1 MRLTIPAMW
10 RLSQVTAMATALAGI
25 AACAAGLLGVPV
37 TSLAEGVAFALL
49 GVSLWLAL
57 TAPPEGASLR
67 LVLGRT
73 AALAVATIG
82 LGAFVSAQPSPGS
95 GVAPQPAAALLCLG
109 LALLVRDLPLRGGR
123 HPSQYLALAASLVA
137 MVELLG
143 YSYGAHELVGVS
155 DSGFV
160 PVSALLVLVLA
171 IGVLASRPEGGLAGL
186 IVREDGAGVLARRML
201 LASLVVPAVVG
212 WLGLRGVRLGWFSAE
227 TGLAVTILAC
237 VVLFFTLV
245 LLTSLSLRRADT
257 QRREA
262 MLVLQQSEERFR
274 QLSENVRD
282 VFWMFDPHTGD
293 VLYVSPSYE
302 SLWGRTTASLYA
314 RPESWTD
321 AIHEEDRARTLLAL
335 RGVRQDGSCDVQF
348 RVIQPDGNV
357 RVVRLRGFGVHDSQG
372 AIYRIAGVAED
383 VTASVVSAGHLH
395 AQLARIDL
403 LNQIARAIVYR
414 DDMMSVLGVV
424 ALRIEPELPADF
436 AWLAT
441 CDVGAAELTTAALG
455 LSSWSTAEHLGLPP
469 GASVLVENAGMQA
482 CLAGE
487 TLDVPDTAA
496 SDAPLLQGLNILE
509 LRSVVAT
516 PLRVGD
522 QPLGVLLVARRA
534 PNAFAPAEVD
544 FLRTLGEHV
553 ALAAHHARL
562 YDTLQRAYDDL
573 RATQQAITQQERLQA
588 LGQMA
593 SGIAHDIN
601 NALSPI
607 VGYTDL
613 LLATEQGLTAH
624 GRNYLRTINMAA
636 EDVAQIVGQLRD
648 FYRQREPSQALQA
661 VDLNRIVQQVVD
673 LTRARWRDMPQQQ
686 GVVIDVRVDLQPTIP
701 LIRGIESE
709 LREALTNLLFNAVDA
724 MPTGGVLTLRTKA
737 SGAQVAVEVQ
747 DSGVGMDAE
756 TLRHCLEPFFTTK
769 GEGGTGLGLPMVFG
783 VMQRHEGD
791 IQVESEKGAGST
803 FRLLFPVAVLAAGDR
818 GEEALEGEAVAPV
831 PLRVLCIDDEPLLRG
846 LLQELLARDG
856 HKVEVADGP
865 RLGMAAFLRARAE
878 ERPFDVVVT
887 DLGMPYIDGLEVAR
901 MVKAASPQTGV
912 VLLSGWGAGG
922 PDKLPPH
929 VDVALAKPPKLG
941 LLRDALRRARPA

>member
-10 RLSQVTAMATALAGI
+10 RFFQ
-25 AACAAGLLGVPV
+25 
-37 TSLAEGVAFALL
+37 
-49 GVSLWLAL
+49 
-57 TAPPEGASLR
+57 
-67 LVLGRT
+67 
-73 AALAVATIG
+73 
-82 LGAFVSAQPSPGS
+82 VSA
-95 GVAPQPAAALLCLG
+95 LG
-109 LALLVRDLPLRGGR
+109 I
-123 HPSQYLALAASLVA
+123 ALAA
-137 MVELLG
+137 
-143 YSYGAHELVGVS
+143 
-155 DSGFV
+155 
-160 PVSALLVLVLA
+160 
-171 IGVLASRPEGGLAGL
+171 
-186 IVREDGAGVLARRML
+186 
-201 LASLVVPAVVG
+201 VG
-212 WLGLRGVRLGWFSAE
+212 WLGLRGVRLGWLSPE
-227 TGLAVTILAC
+227 LGLAVTALAC
-237 VVLFFTLV
+237 MVVFLTLV
-245 LLTSLSLRRADT
+245 VMTSHSLRRADA
-257 QRREA
+257 QRRETMA
-262 MLVLQQSEERFR
+262 VLQQSEERFR

-282 VFWMFDPHTGD
+282 VFWMFDPSTGA

-302 SLWGRTTASLYA
+302 SLWGRTTDSLYA

-321 AIHEEDRARTLLAL
+321 AIHEEDQARTLLAL

-357 RVVRLRGFGVHDSQG
+357 RIVRLRGFGVHDETG
-372 AIYRIAGVAED
+372 TIYRIAGVAED

-403 LNQIARAIVYR
+403 LNQIARAIVDR
-414 DDMMSVLGVV
+414 EDMMSVLGVV

-455 LSSWSTAEHLGLPP
+455 LSSWTTAEHLGLNPDTP
-469 GASVLVENAGMQA
+469 VLVENAGLQE
-482 CLAGE
+482 CLAGHM
-487 TLDVPDTAA
+487 LDVPDTAEA
-496 SDAPLLQGLNILE
+496 EAPLLQGLHILG

-522 QPLGVLLVARRA
+522 QPLGVLMVARRA
-534 PNAFAPAEVD
+534 PHGFAPAEVD

-573 RATQQAITQQERLQA
+573 RATQLAIAQQERLQA

-613 LLATEQGLTAH
+613 LLATEQGLTPH
-624 GRNYLRTINMAA
+624 GRNYLRTISMAA
-636 EDVAQIVGQLRD
+636 EDVGHIVGQLRD

-673 LTRARWRDMPQQQ
+673 LTRARWRDMPQQK
-686 GVVIDVRVDLQPTIP
+686 GVVIDVRTVLQPELP
-701 LIRGIESE
+701 PIRGIESE
-709 LREALTNLLFNAVDA
+709 LREALTNLLFNAVDS
-724 MPTGGVLTLRTKA
+724 MPTGGTLTLQTKA

-747 DSGVGMDAE
+747 DCGVGMDAE
-756 TLRHCLEPFFTTK
+756 TMRRCLEPFFTTK
-769 GEGGTGLGLPMVFG
+769 GERGTGLGLAMVFG
-783 VMQRHEGD
+783 VMQRHDGD
-791 IQVESEKGAGST
+791 IQVESEKGTGST
-803 FRLLFPVAVLAAGDR
+803 FRLLFPVAALNADDR
-818 GEEALEGEAVAPV
+818 DEVAPENHGVAPV

-856 HKVEVADGP
+856 HAVEVADGA

-878 ERPFDVVVT
+878 QRPFDVVVT

-922 PDKLPPH
+922 PEKLPPH

-941 LLRDALRRARPA
+941 MLRDALRRARPAA